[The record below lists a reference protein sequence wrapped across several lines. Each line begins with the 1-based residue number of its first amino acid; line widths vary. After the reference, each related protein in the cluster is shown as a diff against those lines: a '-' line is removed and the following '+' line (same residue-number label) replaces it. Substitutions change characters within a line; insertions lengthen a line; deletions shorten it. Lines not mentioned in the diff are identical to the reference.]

1 MNSRFLHNLTT
12 RSSKIIMKQRSL
24 VSHGNSSNNVRTL
37 STSTT
42 SLKHWPKPIIE
53 SNGDYRN
60 ETHIERFIGGP
71 LYTAQPKLPRLP
83 VPSIAQTIARF
94 LPTALPLAETA
105 EESRSLKDACASFA
119 EETAVLQR
127 RLEERRD
134 GEETRDSSW
143 LQLWWNTEGYLKVRD
158 SLVVNVSYFFHF
170 SDDGTLPSRGVG
182 GGEISMGVRRG
193 AAVLAATAEY
203 RKLVC
208 SGSLPHDTIGRKD
221 PKTPLCSV
229 AFKYMFNSC
238 RIPRRGQD
246 TYKMYDPSLHRH
258 CVVAH
263 KGTLFAVDFMDE
275 DGDSLPIDLIEDR
288 LQRCVLEAERVEDKE
303 SVGGGGGGVM
313 NLGWLTSNDRD
324 SWADAR
330 AELLRV
336 GGEKMGAALEKLES
350 GAIMLCLDDQEPI
363 SRAQCANI
371 FWTGGLSS
379 GGNRWFDKS
388 IQVMC
393 TKNGKAGLIGE
404 HSMMDGMPM
413 IGYANHITKRKYAD
427 FESTAPRNIPA
438 LPSQTCDPVQNIFQ
452 DCIQNIAI
460 GDSKIDTMVDQ
471 AKNAF
476 TKLVGNHSLNVQSFQ
491 GYGSS
496 SIKKMGYSP
505 DAYVQMAI
513 QLAIYRLFKEQA
525 GTYEASQMRPFLHGR
540 TETTRTVSP
549 ASEAFVKRMG
559 FRARFDMNDPVARE
573 EKLSLLHAAT
583 DSHVKYISGAGE
595 GSGVDRHFFGL
606 SMMLDDGEKAPEL
619 FSNPLFIR
627 SKTWRVST
635 SHLTHPN
642 FDNWGYGEVVENGV
656 GLAYAVKSGSC
667 IFNITARKEHGWTE
681 QLSHL
686 LEEALIEMQLLND
699 MKQLTSKL

>member
-1 MNSRFLHNLTT
+1 
-12 RSSKIIMKQRSL
+12 MKD
-24 VSHGNSSNNVRTL
+24 T
-37 STSTT
+37 
-42 SLKHWPKPIIE
+42 
-53 SNGDYRN
+53 
-60 ETHIERFIGGP
+60 
-71 LYTAQPKLPRLP
+71 
-83 VPSIAQTIARF
+83 
-94 LPTALPLAETA
+94 
-105 EESRSLKDACASFA
+105 
-119 EETAVLQR
+119 
-127 RLEERRD
+127 
-134 GEETRDSSW
+134 SW
-143 LQLWWNTEGYLKVRD
+143 LQEWWNTEGYLRIRD
-158 SLVVNVSYFFHF
+158 PLVVNVSYFFHF
-170 SDDGTLPSRGVG
+170 SDDGTLSSSSLVDAVENSKSLGVK
-182 GGEISMGVRRG
+182 RG
-193 AAVLAATAEY
+193 AAILVATAEY

-208 SGSLPHDTIGRKD
+208 SGSLPHDSIGRRE

-229 AFKYMFNSC
+229 AFKYMFNAC
-238 RIPRRGQD
+238 RIPWKGKD
-246 TYKMYDPSLHRH
+246 TYKMYDPSQHRH
-258 CVVAH
+258 CIVSCR
-263 KGTLFAVDFMDE
+263 GQFFAVDFV
-275 DGDSLPIDLIEDR
+275 DGDGDPLPLSMIENR
-288 LQRCVLEAERVEDKE
+288 LQRCVVEAEMIGEGEVEN
-303 SVGGGGGGVM
+303 SGVT

-336 GGEKMGAALEKLES
+336 GGEKMVAALEKLES
-350 GAIMLCLDDQEPI
+350 GAMMLCLDNEEPI
-363 SRAQCANI
+363 SREQCANN

-393 TKNGKAGLIGE
+393 SKNGKAGLIGE

-413 IGYANHITKRKYAD
+413 IGYADYITNRKYTD
-427 FESTAPRNIPA
+427 VKKTTTKQLPS
-438 LPSQTCDPVQNIFQ
+438 PSQTHDSVQNIFQ
-452 DCIQNIAI
+452 DCISDINL
-460 GDSKIDTMVDQ
+460 GDSKIDNMIHQ
-471 AKNAF
+471 AKTAF
-476 TKLVGNHSLNVQSFQ
+476 AKLIGDHSLDVQSFQ
-491 GYGSS
+491 GYGSNY
-496 SIKKMGYSP
+496 IKKMGYSP

-559 FRARFDMNDPVARE
+559 LLAQFNENDAGARD

-583 DSHVKYISGAGE
+583 DSHVKYLIGAGK

-606 SMMLDDGEKAPEL
+606 SMMVKDGEKAPEL
-619 FSNPLFIR
+619 LSNPLFIR

-667 IFNITARKEHGWTE
+667 IFNITAREEHGWTE

-699 MKQLTSKL
+699 MNQLNSKL

>member
-1 MNSRFLHNLTT
+1 
-12 RSSKIIMKQRSL
+12 MKD
-24 VSHGNSSNNVRTL
+24 T
-37 STSTT
+37 
-42 SLKHWPKPIIE
+42 
-53 SNGDYRN
+53 
-60 ETHIERFIGGP
+60 
-71 LYTAQPKLPRLP
+71 
-83 VPSIAQTIARF
+83 
-94 LPTALPLAETA
+94 
-105 EESRSLKDACASFA
+105 
-119 EETAVLQR
+119 
-127 RLEERRD
+127 
-134 GEETRDSSW
+134 SW
-143 LQLWWNTEGYLKVRD
+143 LQEWWNTEGYLRIRD
-158 SLVVNVSYFFHF
+158 PLVVNVSYFFHF
-170 SDDGTLPSRGVG
+170 SDDGTLSSSSLVDAVENSKSLGVK
-182 GGEISMGVRRG
+182 RG
-193 AAVLAATAEY
+193 AAILVATAEY

-208 SGSLPHDTIGRKD
+208 SGSLPHDSIGRRE
-221 PKTPLCSV
+221 PNTPLCSV
-229 AFKYMFNSC
+229 AFKYMFNAC
-238 RIPRRGQD
+238 RIPWKGKD
-246 TYKMYDPSLHRH
+246 TYKMYDPSQHRH
-258 CVVAH
+258 CIVSCR
-263 KGTLFAVDFMDE
+263 GQFFAVDFV
-275 DGDSLPIDLIEDR
+275 DGDGDPLPLSMIENR
-288 LQRCVLEAERVEDKE
+288 LQRCVVEAEMIGEGEVEN
-303 SVGGGGGGVM
+303 SGVT

-336 GGEKMGAALEKLES
+336 GGEKMVAALEKLES
-350 GAIMLCLDDQEPI
+350 GAMMLCLDNEEPI
-363 SRAQCANI
+363 SREQCANN

-393 TKNGKAGLIGE
+393 SKNGKAGLIGE

-413 IGYANHITKRKYAD
+413 IGYADYITNRKYTD
-427 FESTAPRNIPA
+427 VKKTTTKHLPS
-438 LPSQTCDPVQNIFQ
+438 PSQTHDSVQNIFQ
-452 DCIQNIAI
+452 DCISDINL
-460 GDSKIDTMVDQ
+460 GDSKIDNMIHQ
-471 AKNAF
+471 AKTAF
-476 TKLVGNHSLNVQSFQ
+476 AKLIGDHSLGVQSFQ
-491 GYGSS
+491 GYGSNY
-496 SIKKMGYSP
+496 IKKMGYSP

-559 FRARFDMNDPVARE
+559 LLAQFNENDAGARD

-583 DSHVKYISGAGE
+583 DSHVKYLIGAGK

-606 SMMLDDGEKAPEL
+606 SMMVKDGEKAPEL
-619 FSNPLFIR
+619 LSNPLFIR

-667 IFNITARKEHGWTE
+667 IFNITAREEHGWTE

-699 MKQLTSKL
+699 MNQLNSKL

>member
-1 MNSRFLHNLTT
+1 
-12 RSSKIIMKQRSL
+12 MKDQSL
-24 VSHGNSSNNVRTL
+24 VASSRQRIPHHNTIQKIKTRPSCSST
-37 STSTT
+37 TSTT
-42 SLKHWPKPIIE
+42 SLKRWPKPTIE
-53 SNGDYRN
+53 SSGDYRT
-60 ETHIERFIGGP
+60 ETHLEQTIGGP
-71 LYTAQPKLPRLP
+71 LYTAQPNLPRLP
-83 VPSIAQTIARF
+83 IPSIAQTITKF
-94 LPTALPLAETA
+94 LPTALPLAKTEEETQ
-105 EESRSLKDACASFA
+105 SLQDACDKFPEQA
-119 EETAVLQR
+119 AVLQR
-127 RLEERRD
+127 RLEERD
-134 GEETRDSSW
+134 GGVEMKNTSW
-143 LQLWWNTEGYLKVRD
+143 LQEWWNTEGYLRVRD
-158 SLVVNVSYFFHF
+158 PLVVNVSYFFHF
-170 SDDGTLPSRGVG
+170 SDDGTLSSSSLVDAVESSKSLGVK
-182 GGEISMGVRRG
+182 RG
-193 AAVLAATAEY
+193 AAILVATAEY

-208 SGSLPHDTIGRKD
+208 SGSLPHDSIGRRE

-229 AFKYMFNSC
+229 AFKYMFNAC

-246 TYKMYDPSLHRH
+246 TYKMYDPSQHRH
-258 CVVAH
+258 CIVSCR
-263 KGTLFAVDFMDE
+263 GQFFAVDFV
-275 DGDSLPIDLIEDR
+275 DGDGNPLPLSIIEDR
-288 LQRCVLEAERVEDKE
+288 LQRCVVEAEMI
-303 SVGGGGGGVM
+303 GGGEVENSGVT

-330 AELLRV
+330 AELLRI
-336 GGEKMGAALEKLES
+336 GGRKMVAALEKLES
-350 GAIMLCLDDQEPI
+350 GAMMLCLDNEEPI
-363 SRAQCANI
+363 SREQCANT

-413 IGYANHITKRKYAD
+413 IGYADYITKRKYAD
-427 FESTAPRNIPA
+427 VEKTTSKH
-438 LPSQTCDPVQNIFQ
+438 LPSSSQTHDSVQNIFQ
-452 DCIQNIAI
+452 DCISDINL
-460 GDSKIDTMVDQ
+460 GDSKIDNMIHQ
-471 AKNAF
+471 AKTAF
-476 TKLVGNHSLNVQSFQ
+476 AKLIGDHSLDVQSFQ
-491 GYGSS
+491 GYGSNY
-496 SIKKMGYSP
+496 IKKMGYSP

-549 ASEAFVKRMG
+549 ASEVFVKRMG
-559 FRARFDMNDPVARE
+559 FRAQFDENDAGARE

-583 DSHVKYISGAGE
+583 DSHVKYLVGAGK

-606 SMMLDDGEKAPEL
+606 SMMVKDGEKAPEL
-619 FSNPLFIR
+619 LSNPLFIR

-667 IFNITARKEHGWTE
+667 IFNITAREEHGWTE

-699 MKQLTSKL
+699 MNQLNSKL

>member
-1 MNSRFLHNLTT
+1 
-12 RSSKIIMKQRSL
+12 MKD
-24 VSHGNSSNNVRTL
+24 T
-37 STSTT
+37 
-42 SLKHWPKPIIE
+42 
-53 SNGDYRN
+53 
-60 ETHIERFIGGP
+60 
-71 LYTAQPKLPRLP
+71 
-83 VPSIAQTIARF
+83 
-94 LPTALPLAETA
+94 
-105 EESRSLKDACASFA
+105 
-119 EETAVLQR
+119 
-127 RLEERRD
+127 
-134 GEETRDSSW
+134 SW
-143 LQLWWNTEGYLKVRD
+143 LQEWWNTEGYLRIRD
-158 SLVVNVSYFFHF
+158 PLVVNVSYFFHF
-170 SDDGTLPSRGVG
+170 SDDGTLSSSSLVDAVENSKSLGVK
-182 GGEISMGVRRG
+182 RG
-193 AAVLAATAEY
+193 AAILVATAEY

-208 SGSLPHDTIGRKD
+208 SGSLPHDSIGRRE

-229 AFKYMFNSC
+229 AFKYMFNAC
-238 RIPRRGQD
+238 RIPWKGKD
-246 TYKMYDPSLHRH
+246 TYKMYDPSQHRH
-258 CVVAH
+258 CIVSCR
-263 KGTLFAVDFMDE
+263 GQFFAVDFV
-275 DGDSLPIDLIEDR
+275 DGDGDPLPLSMIENR
-288 LQRCVLEAERVEDKE
+288 LQRCVVEAEMIGEGEVEN
-303 SVGGGGGGVM
+303 SGVT

-336 GGEKMGAALEKLES
+336 GGEKMVAALEKLES
-350 GAIMLCLDDQEPI
+350 GAMMLCLDNEEPI
-363 SRAQCANI
+363 SREQCANN

-393 TKNGKAGLIGE
+393 SKNGKAGLIGE

-413 IGYANHITKRKYAD
+413 IGYADYITNRKYTD
-427 FESTAPRNIPA
+427 VKKTTTKHLPS
-438 LPSQTCDPVQNIFQ
+438 PSQTHDSVQNIFQ
-452 DCIQNIAI
+452 DCISDINL
-460 GDSKIDTMVDQ
+460 GDSKIDNMIHQ
-471 AKNAF
+471 AKTAF
-476 TKLVGNHSLNVQSFQ
+476 AKLIGDHSLDVQSFQ
-491 GYGSS
+491 GYGSNY
-496 SIKKMGYSP
+496 IKKMGYSP

-559 FRARFDMNDPVARE
+559 LLAQFNENDAGARD

-583 DSHVKYISGAGE
+583 DSHVKYLIGAGK

-606 SMMLDDGEKAPEL
+606 SMMVKDGEKAPEL
-619 FSNPLFIR
+619 LSNPLFIR

-667 IFNITARKEHGWTE
+667 IFNITAREEHGWTE

-699 MKQLTSKL
+699 MNQLNSKL